1 MKARRRMLRNILPGG
16 RSSSADAANPA
27 VPEVNPADP
36 VAAADQAVSLPM
48 AANPGEAVA
57 SASAAALAVAS
68 ASAAELAVGSPSV
81 AEPSVASVAA
91 AELAAEPAVASASAS
106 ASAAEPTVAPPKR
119 PKVSPEVTQFW
130 QKAREA
136 LKRKNELR
144 ASLGRPPLDHKQT
157 EEFLRT
163 RVALA
168 TEIKELEYIRR
179 GGPIWE

>member
-1 MKARRRMLRNILPGG
+1 MLRNILPRGT
-16 RSSSADAANPA
+16 SSSADAANPA
-27 VPEVNPADP
+27 VPQVNAADP
-36 VAAADQAVSLPM
+36 VVAADQAVSLPM
-48 AANPGEAVA
+48 AANPIVA
-57 SASAAALAVAS
+57 SVAS
-68 ASAAELAVGSPSV
+68 ASAAELAVASASASAAEPAVASASV
-81 AEPSVASVAA
+81 AELSVASVAA
-91 AELAAEPAVASASAS
+91 AELAAEPAVASASA
-106 ASAAEPTVAPPKR
+106 AEPTVAPPQR
-119 PKVSPEVTQFW
+119 PKVSPEVTRFW

>member
-1 MKARRRMLRNILPGG
+1 MKARRRMLRNILPRGT
-16 RSSSADAANPA
+16 SSSADAANPA
-27 VPEVNPADP
+27 VPQVNAADP
-36 VAAADQAVSLPM
+36 VVAADQAVSLPM
-48 AANPGEAVA
+48 AANPIVA
-57 SASAAALAVAS
+57 SVAS
-68 ASAAELAVGSPSV
+68 ASAAELAV
-81 AEPSVASVAA
+81 
-91 AELAAEPAVASASAS
+91 AS
-106 ASAAEPTVAPPKR
+106 ASAAEPTVAPPQR
-119 PKVSPEVTQFW
+119 PKVSPEVTRFW